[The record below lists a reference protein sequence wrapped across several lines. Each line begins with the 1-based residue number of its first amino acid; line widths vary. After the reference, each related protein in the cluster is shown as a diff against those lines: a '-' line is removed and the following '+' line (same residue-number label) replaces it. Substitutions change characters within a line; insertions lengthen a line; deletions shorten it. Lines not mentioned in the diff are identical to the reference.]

1 MADRR
6 KKAAKQKAVTVT
18 SAPAPKKK
26 RGKEKKPTLSAGT
39 AVTPSELEKPS
50 AKPVKQKQPARQ
62 NETPLGA
69 HAAEQSPERNKNA
82 GQVPLLPQEKEKPT
96 LDEQPQTMREPPAV
110 SPASDKTAG
119 ETPPAKTSYPP
130 RRINVLFV
138 CTGNTCRSAMA
149 QYIFADFV
157 ERKGMGE
164 YFDVRG
170 AGLSALNGD
179 DMSEQAK
186 QVLFEKGIREV
197 NHFARRLTREM
208 VEASDLVVCMTE
220 GHFRTIGAFENVTTV
235 ARITGGADVSDP
247 WGGSLDDYRK
257 VAAYLEY
264 ACGDVYD
271 AALKAVRA
279 QTGGT
284 A

>member
-1 MADRR
+1 
-6 KKAAKQKAVTVT
+6 
-18 SAPAPKKK
+18 
-26 RGKEKKPTLSAGT
+26 
-39 AVTPSELEKPS
+39 
-50 AKPVKQKQPARQ
+50 
-62 NETPLGA
+62 
-69 HAAEQSPERNKNA
+69 
-82 GQVPLLPQEKEKPT
+82 
-96 LDEQPQTMREPPAV
+96 
-110 SPASDKTAG
+110 
-119 ETPPAKTSYPP
+119 
-130 RRINVLFV
+130 
-138 CTGNTCRSAMA
+138 
-149 QYIFADFV
+149 
-157 ERKGMGE
+157 
-164 YFDVRG
+164 
-170 AGLSALNGD
+170 
-179 DMSEQAK
+179 MSEQAK
-186 QVLFEKGIREV
+186 QVLFEKGIREI